1 MKILILHGPNLNLI
15 GYKSAEIGQKITI
28 DKINTG
34 IRRHIRNKDIQIK
47 ILQTHKQFHAI
58 NFIQRN
64 RNWADFFLLA
74 PMSWARF
81 EYVILD
87 TLKISNINTIQILLS
102 DDYSDVTKSNS
113 IFSEFCTSTL
123 IGTPDKVYLDG
134 IDLIKK
140 TV

>member
-1 MKILILHGPNLNLI
+1 MNILVLHGPNLNLI
-15 GYKSAEIGQKITI
+15 GSKSAKVGQKITI

-34 IRRHIRNKDIQIK
+34 IRRHIRNEDIQIK

-58 NFIQRN
+58 NFIQVN

-81 EYVILD
+81 EYAILD
-87 TLKISNINTIQILLS
+87 ALKISNIKTIQILLS

-123 IGTPDKVYLDG
+123 IGVPDKVYIDG

>member
-15 GYKSAEIGQKITI
+15 GSKSAEIGQKITI

-34 IRRHIRNKDIQIK
+34 IRRHIRNEDIQLK

-81 EYVILD
+81 EYAILD
-87 TLKISNINTIQILLS
+87 ALKISNINTVQILLS

-123 IGTPDKVYLDG
+123 IGTPDKVYLDC

-140 TV
+140 TI

>member
-1 MKILILHGPNLNLI
+1 MNILVLHGPNLNLI
-15 GYKSAEIGQKITI
+15 GSKSAKVGQKITI

-34 IRRHIRNKDIQIK
+34 IRRHIRNEDIQIK

-58 NFIQRN
+58 NFIQVN

-81 EYVILD
+81 EYAILD
-87 TLKISNINTIQILLS
+87 TLKISNIKTIQILLS

-123 IGTPDKVYLDG
+123 IGVPDKVYIDG

>member
-15 GYKSAEIGQKITI
+15 GSKSAEIGGKITI

-81 EYVILD
+81 EYAILD
-87 TLKISNINTIQILLS
+87 ALKISNINTIQILLS

-123 IGTPDKVYLDG
+123 IGAPDKVYLDG
-134 IDLIKK
+134 VDHIKK

>member
-15 GYKSAEIGQKITI
+15 GSKSAEIGQKITI

-34 IRRHIRNKDIQIK
+34 IRRHIRNEDIQLK

-81 EYVILD
+81 EYAILD
-87 TLKISNINTIQILLS
+87 ALKISNINTIQILLS

-123 IGTPDKVYLDG
+123 IGSPDKVYLNG

>member
-1 MKILILHGPNLNLI
+1 MNILVLHGPNLNLI
-15 GYKSAEIGQKITI
+15 GSKSAKVGQKITI

-34 IRRHIRNKDIQIK
+34 IRRHIRNEDIQIK

-58 NFIQRN
+58 NFIQVN

-81 EYVILD
+81 EYAILD
-87 TLKISNINTIQILLS
+87 ALKMSNINTIQILLS

-123 IGTPDKVYLDG
+123 TGAPDKVYLDG

>member
-15 GYKSAEIGQKITI
+15 GSKSAEIGGKITI

-81 EYVILD
+81 EYAILD
-87 TLKISNINTIQILLS
+87 ALKISNINTIQILLS

-113 IFSEFCTSTL
+113 IFSEFCISTL
-123 IGTPDKVYLDG
+123 IGAPDKVYLDG

>member
-15 GYKSAEIGQKITI
+15 GSKSAEIGQKITI

-34 IRRHIRNKDIQIK
+34 IRRYIRKKDIQIK

-81 EYVILD
+81 EYAILD
-87 TLKISNINTIQILLS
+87 ALKISNINTIQILLS

-113 IFSEFCTSTL
+113 IFSEFCNSTL
-123 IGTPDKVYLDG
+123 IGAPDKVYLDG

>member
-15 GYKSAEIGQKITI
+15 GSKSAEIGQKITI
-28 DKINTG
+28 DKINTRL
-34 IRRHIRNKDIQIK
+34 RRHIRNEDIQLK

-81 EYVILD
+81 EYAILD
-87 TLKISNINTIQILLS
+87 ALKISNINTIQILLS

-123 IGTPDKVYLDG
+123 IGAPDKVYLNG

>member
-15 GYKSAEIGQKITI
+15 GSKSAEIGQKITI

-34 IRRHIRNKDIQIK
+34 IRHHIRNKDIQIK

-81 EYVILD
+81 EYAILD
-87 TLKISNINTIQILLS
+87 ALKISNINTIQILLS

-140 TV
+140 TI

>member
-15 GYKSAEIGQKITI
+15 GSKSAEIGGKITI

-81 EYVILD
+81 EYAILD
-87 TLKISNINTIQILLS
+87 ALKISNINTIQILLS

-123 IGTPDKVYLDG
+123 IGSPDKVYLDG
-134 IDLIKK
+134 VDLIKK

>member
-1 MKILILHGPNLNLI
+1 MNILVLHGPNLNLI
-15 GYKSAEIGQKITI
+15 GSKSAEIGEKITI

-34 IRRHIRNKDIQIK
+34 IRRHIRNENIQIK

-64 RNWADFFLLA
+64 RNWADFFLFA

-81 EYVILD
+81 EYAILD
-87 TLKISNINTIQILLS
+87 ALKMSNINTIQILLS
-102 DDYSDVTKSNS
+102 EAYSDVTKSNS
-113 IFSEFCTSTL
+113 IFSGFCTTTL
-123 IGTPDKVYLDG
+123 IGAPDKVYIDG

>member
-15 GYKSAEIGQKITI
+15 GSKSAEIGQKITI
-28 DKINTG
+28 DKINRD
-34 IRRHIRNKDIQIK
+34 IRRHIRNEDIQLK

-81 EYVILD
+81 EYAILD
-87 TLKISNINTIQILLS
+87 ALKISNINTIQILLS

-123 IGTPDKVYLDG
+123 IGAPDKVYLDG

>member
-15 GYKSAEIGQKITI
+15 GSKSAEIGGKITI

-81 EYVILD
+81 EYAILD
-87 TLKISNINTIQILLS
+87 ALKISNINTIQILLS

-113 IFSEFCTSTL
+113 IFSEFCISTL
-123 IGTPDKVYLDG
+123 IGAPDKVYLNC

>member
-15 GYKSAEIGQKITI
+15 GSKSAEIGQKITI

-34 IRRHIRNKDIQIK
+34 IRRHIRNEDIQLK

-81 EYVILD
+81 EYTILD
-87 TLKISNINTIQILLS
+87 ALKISNINTIQILLS

-123 IGTPDKVYLDG
+123 IGAPDKVYLNG

>member
-15 GYKSAEIGQKITI
+15 GSKSAEIGQKITI

-87 TLKISNINTIQILLS
+87 ALKISNINTIQILLS

-123 IGTPDKVYLDG
+123 IGAPDKVYLDG

>member
-15 GYKSAEIGQKITI
+15 GSKSAEIGQKITI

-87 TLKISNINTIQILLS
+87 ALKISNINTIQILLS

-113 IFSEFCTSTL
+113 IFSKFCTSTL
-123 IGTPDKVYLDG
+123 IGAPDKVYLNG

>member
-15 GYKSAEIGQKITI
+15 GSKSAEIGQKITI

-34 IRRHIRNKDIQIK
+34 IRRHIRNEDIQIK

-81 EYVILD
+81 EYAILD
-87 TLKISNINTIQILLS
+87 ALKISNINTIQILLS

-123 IGTPDKVYLDG
+123 IGSPDKVYLEG
-134 IDLIKK
+134 VDLIKK

>member
-1 MKILILHGPNLNLI
+1 MNILVLHGPNLNLI
-15 GYKSAEIGQKITI
+15 GSKSAKVGQKITI

-34 IRRHIRNKDIQIK
+34 IRRHIRNEDIQIK

-58 NFIQRN
+58 NFIQVN

-81 EYVILD
+81 EYAILD
-87 TLKISNINTIQILLS
+87 TLKISNIKTIQILLS

-123 IGTPDKVYLDG
+123 IGVPDKVYING

>member
-15 GYKSAEIGQKITI
+15 GSKSAEIGQKITI
-28 DKINTG
+28 DKINRD
-34 IRRHIRNKDIQIK
+34 IRRHIRNEDIQLK

-81 EYVILD
+81 EYAILD
-87 TLKISNINTIQILLS
+87 ALKISNINTIQILLS

-123 IGTPDKVYLDG
+123 IGSPDKVYLNG

>member
-15 GYKSAEIGQKITI
+15 GSKSAEIGQKITL

-87 TLKISNINTIQILLS
+87 ALKISNINTIQILLS
-102 DDYSDVTKSNS
+102 DNYSDVTKSNS

-123 IGTPDKVYLDG
+123 IGAPDKVYLDG

-140 TV
+140 TI

>member
-1 MKILILHGPNLNLI
+1 MNILVLHGPNLNLI
-15 GYKSAEIGQKITI
+15 GSKSAEIGQKITI

-81 EYVILD
+81 EYAILD
-87 TLKISNINTIQILLS
+87 ALKISNINTIQILLS

-123 IGTPDKVYLDG
+123 IGSPDKVYLNG

>member
-15 GYKSAEIGQKITI
+15 GSKSAEIGQKITI

-34 IRRHIRNKDIQIK
+34 IHRHTRNEDIQIK

-81 EYVILD
+81 EYVIW
-87 TLKISNINTIQILLS
+87 KVGQNQMAC
-102 DDYSDVTKSNS
+102 VRS
-113 IFSEFCTSTL
+113 IR
-123 IGTPDKVYLDG
+123 KQ
-134 IDLIKK
+134 K
-140 TV
+140 

>member
-15 GYKSAEIGQKITI
+15 GSKSAEIGQKITI

-87 TLKISNINTIQILLS
+87 ALKISNINTIQILLS

-123 IGTPDKVYLDG
+123 IGAPDKVYLNG
-134 IDLIKK
+134 IDHIKK

>member
-1 MKILILHGPNLNLI
+1 MNILVLHGPNLNLI
-15 GYKSAEIGQKITI
+15 GSKSAEIGGKITI
-28 DKINTG
+28 DKINKG
-34 IRRHIRNKDIQIK
+34 IRRHIRNEDIQIK

-64 RNWADFFLLA
+64 RNWADFFLFA

-81 EYVILD
+81 EYAILD
-87 TLKISNINTIQILLS
+87 ALKMSNIKTIQILLS
-102 DDYSDVTKSNS
+102 EAYSDVTKSNS
-113 IFSEFCTSTL
+113 IFSGFCTTTL
-123 IGTPDKVYLDG
+123 IGAPDKVYIDG

>member
-15 GYKSAEIGQKITI
+15 GSKSAEIGQKITI
-28 DKINTG
+28 DKINRG
-34 IRRHIRNKDIQIK
+34 IRRHIRNEDIQLK

-81 EYVILD
+81 EYAILD
-87 TLKISNINTIQILLS
+87 ALKISNINTIQILLS

-113 IFSEFCTSTL
+113 IFSEFCNSTL
-123 IGTPDKVYLDG
+123 IGAPDKVYLDG